1 MFATLRQQFAPRL
14 LPQVLQHFQ
23 LLVELLGSPAGAG
36 LGDFL
41 QPLTSMASVV
51 NIPAGAGDRPTG
63 IQSFET
69 IHHSGKIFDHG
80 QITAANSRNMRTPVS
95 PW

>member
-1 MFATLRQQFAPRL
+1 
-14 LPQVLQHFQ
+14 
-23 LLVELLGSPAGAG
+23 
-36 LGDFL
+36 
-41 QPLTSMASVV
+41 LTSMASVV
-51 NIPAGAGDRPTG
+51 NIPAGAGDRPTA